1 MVHKRGAVLVGTA
14 GGQLV
19 ELRLPAEGAPAG
31 GAPSALEEAWRYT
44 VHGCPVRALA
54 IIEEGTMV
62 VTGAQDAMIKVW
74 GLRPAG
80 GVAPL
85 VALSGH
91 MGPVVCLSE
100 SAVREESA
108 EEEDD
113 DEGEDEARPGPLLV
127 SGALD
132 GTLRVW
138 DIRKGKALYGMLGH
152 TAYLSKVQVDGPH
165 LLADGTNNVMLVH
178 DFSVVL

>member
-1 MVHKRGAVLVGTA
+1 
-14 GGQLV
+14 
-19 ELRLPAEGAPAG
+19 
-31 GAPSALEEAWRYT
+31 
-44 VHGCPVRALA
+44 
-54 IIEEGTMV
+54 MV

-91 MGPVVCLSE
+91 TGPVVCLSE

-108 EEEDD
+108 EEEEE

-152 TAYLSKVQVDGPH
+152 TAYLSKVQVDLQPPPPPP
-165 LLADGTNNVMLVH
+165 LVLSGH
-178 DFSVVL
+178 AASLTPY